1 MGLDKLPEILTVKQL
16 ADFLQVTELTI
27 RRALNDGRLKGFKIG
42 RDWRIEK
49 ENVLEWLREDK

>member
-1 MGLDKLPEILTVKQL
+1 MGLDKLPEIMTVKQL

-27 RRALNDGRLKGFKIG
+27 RRALTSGKLKGFKIG

-49 ENVLEWLREDK
+49 EAVIEWLKEE